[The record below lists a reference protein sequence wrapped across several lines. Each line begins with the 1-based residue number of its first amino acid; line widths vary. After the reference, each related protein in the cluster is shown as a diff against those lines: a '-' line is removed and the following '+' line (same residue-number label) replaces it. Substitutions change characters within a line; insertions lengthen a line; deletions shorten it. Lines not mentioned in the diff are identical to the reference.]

1 MIFLIRP
8 LIAPTRARN
17 HTDKALSGCQR
28 NHIHASSTIAART
41 RLLPS
46 FPIPCLRS
54 LPPLE
59 NGVPPSP
66 TYPPSARPIAK
77 LPYERL
83 AHEKRSHVRTDRPLL
98 RQRADH
104 PFRFIRRRVI
114 LEDR

>member
-8 LIAPTRARN
+8 PIAPTRARN

-46 FPIPCLRS
+46 LPIPCSRS

-66 TYPPSARPIAK
+66 TYPPSAR
-77 LPYERL
+77 RL
-83 AHEKRSHVRTDRPLL
+83 RNCRTNASRTKSVAMSGLDRAQQ
-98 RQRADH
+98 RERADH
-104 PFRFIRRRVI
+104 LFRFI
-114 LEDR
+114 